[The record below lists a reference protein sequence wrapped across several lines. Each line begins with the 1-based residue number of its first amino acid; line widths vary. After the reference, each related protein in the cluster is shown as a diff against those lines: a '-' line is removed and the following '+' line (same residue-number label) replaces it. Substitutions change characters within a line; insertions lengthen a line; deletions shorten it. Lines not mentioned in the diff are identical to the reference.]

1 MNINAP
7 YNEAVA
13 IRGLIPLH
21 APLQQKLPVFDG
33 VLDLV
38 RCGRAFNRWIPLVVM
53 EFMLF
58 DADRVLRRG
67 GYLWLDRFF
76 SRRVDLEKV
85 YTPMIQKL
93 GYKTVKWAV
102 VDKIDSGGLKHDE
115 VYLTAL
121 LQKPTSK

>member
-53 EFMLF
+53 DFMLF

-115 VYLTAL
+115 VYLTA
-121 LQKPTSK
+121 KF